1 MENSESTLIRNAR
14 ILTATGVREGDCL
27 VQERRIVALGEAR
40 NPGRVPELDAE
51 GRYLAPGFLDL
62 HVHGGAGGDFSDGD
76 PDAARA
82 IVSFHSQHGTTG
94 LLATI
99 VPGPVDGMRKAM
111 AAAAGIP
118 GILGIHLEGPFL
130 NPGAAGALDPGWFLP
145 PDRAVFRK
153 LVAGFEGQ
161 IKVVTFA
168 PELPGALDLVAKIQA
183 IGAVPAIGHTAA
195 AYEQVDAAL
204 TSGARHVT
212 HLGNAMTGLHHRA
225 PGCVGAAL
233 PSGASLEL
241 IPDGIHLH
249 PAFLRLVVEFL
260 RGRGELHRLSL
271 VTDAIAAAGMPDGSY
286 RWGDREVRLQRGEV
300 RLTDGTLAGSA
311 LTLDHAVR
319 NAIRFAD
326 LPLTEAL
333 SLVTENPARVLRLS
347 QEGGTLTVGASADL
361 VLLDSDLTIWATI
374 REGEIASD
382 HR

>member
-1 MENSESTLIRNAR
+1 MESSANLLIRNAR
-14 ILTATGVREGDCL
+14 LVTPTGVRDGDCL
-27 VQERRIVALGEAR
+27 VQDGRIVALGEVRSPAR
-40 NPGRVPELDAE
+40 AADLDAE

-62 HVHGGAGGDFSDGD
+62 HVHGGAGADFSAGD

-82 IVSFHSQHGTTG
+82 IVAFHSQHGTTG
-94 LLATI
+94 LLAAI

-111 AAAAGIP
+111 AAVAGIP

-130 NPGAAGALDPGWFLP
+130 SPEKAGALDPGWLLP
-145 PDRAVFRK
+145 PSRDAFRR

-161 IKVVTFA
+161 IKIVTFA
-168 PELPGALDLVAKIQA
+168 PELPGSLDLVAEIRA
-183 IGAVPAIGHTAA
+183 IDAVPAIGHTAA
-195 AYEQVDAAL
+195 SYEHVKAAL
-204 TSGARHVT
+204 NQGVRHVA
-212 HLGNAMTGLHHRA
+212 HLGNAMSGFHHRG

-233 PSGASLEL
+233 LSGASVEL
-241 IPDGIHLH
+241 ICDGIHIH
-249 PAFLRLVVEFL
+249 PAFVHLVVESL

-271 VTDAIAAAGMPDGSY
+271 VTDATAAAGMPDGSY
-286 RWGDREVRLQRGEV
+286 RWGDREVRLQREEV
-300 RLTDGTLAGSA
+300 RLADGTLAGSA

-333 SLVTENPARVLRLS
+333 SLVTENPARVLSLS

-374 REGEIASD
+374 REGGIASA